1 MSKICINI
9 NTPQP
14 NFAVSIEFS
23 TNTIIKELSEKY
35 PKINMKEIE
44 EIVIQEIEKRIIKYG
59 SLGSYLTYE
68 IETKPAIYKN
78 ILLYLKKK
86 YVYNLQ

>member
-1 MSKICINI
+1 MSQICI

-14 NFAVSIEFS
+14 NFAVSIEVS
-23 TNTIIKELSEKY
+23 INTIIQELTEKY
-35 PKINMKEIE
+35 SKINKKVIE

-68 IETKPAIYKN
+68 IETKPTICKN
-78 ILLYLKKK
+78 ILIYLKKK
-86 YVYNLQ
+86 YVYNVK